1 MAYKRQFDPGHVEVF
16 ADPDATTDGHPRRA
30 GDRAGESVYVY
41 ADPIVLAVNVALAT
55 DRPLL
60 IRGASGSG
68 KSSLARNVAAKLGWR
83 YHEAVVT
90 SRTQARDLEWT
101 FDAVRRLSDAAEGE
115 VKPTQAYIQ
124 PGVLW
129 WAFDAAGAR
138 AQAGAAGVAAANPSG
153 DDPALDAMP
162 AVVLIDEIDKADPD
176 VPNDLLVPVGSMTF
190 TVADTGQPV
199 TSVAYDKPLLC
210 ITTNE
215 ERDLP
220 PAFLRRCVGLRLPDP
235 DENRLIQ
242 IARAHFPDADT
253 RRARTIAKQFV
264 LSDAGDLQPTRT
276 RASTAEYLDAIQA
289 SLELEVNP
297 SPKNKTWQSIL
308 NAIVSKAA
316 DPTPRP

>member
-1 MAYKRQFDPGHVEVF
+1 MAYKKQFDPSRVERF
-16 ADPDATTDGHPRRA
+16 ASPGATSEGRSQRA
-30 GDRAGESVYVY
+30 GDRAAGSVYVY
-41 ADPIVLAVNVALAT
+41 TDAIVLAVNVALAT

-68 KSSLARNVAAKLGWR
+68 KSSLARNVASKLGWR

-115 VKPTQAYIQ
+115 VKPTHAYIQ

-129 WAFDAAGAR
+129 WAFNAADAR
-138 AQAGAAGVAAANPSG
+138 AQAGAAGVASSNPAG
-153 DDPALDAMP
+153 DDPTMDAMP

-190 TVADTGQPV
+190 TVADTGKPV

-235 DENRLIQ
+235 NVDRLIQ
-242 IARAHFPDADT
+242 IARAHFPDIDAG
-253 RRARTIAKQFV
+253 RARTIAEQFV
-264 LSDAGDLQPTRT
+264 PSDDSEMPSPGTQP
-276 RASTAEYLDAIQA
+276 STAEYLDAIQA
-289 SLELEVNP
+289 SLELDVNP
-297 SPKNKTWQSIL
+297 SPNNETWQSIL
-308 NAIVSKAA
+308 GAIVSKAA
-316 DPTPRP
+316 DPAAKP